1 MVAAQ
6 IQIGRVIVGA
16 VQFGRM
22 ESIVDAQH
30 VLGVAVG
37 VHISMPAC
45 LETVLEDSGQLAVG
59 VGPVS
64 YTHLDVYK
72 RQMPNSK

>member
-16 VQFGRM
+16 VQLGRM

-30 VLGVAVG
+30 ALGVAVG
-37 VHISMPAC
+37 VHISMSAC

-59 VGPVS
+59 VG
-64 YTHLDVYK
+64 
-72 RQMPNSK
+72 RG

>member
-37 VHISMPAC
+37 VHIAVSAR
-45 LETVLEDSGQLAVG
+45 LEAVFEESGEPAVG
-59 VGPVS
+59 VG
-64 YTHLDVYK
+64 
-72 RQMPNSK
+72 